1 MELDNRTSFAGRLLR
16 FQSAEGAPVRGAVI
30 VKATFAL
37 ESGRWVPAPEQVPI
51 VDASLSTA
59 FGTFHGDNFMRKDG
73 VDLCV
78 MGTVRPSRPRRA
90 VEVSVA
96 VGRRESRLVVYG
108 DRRWVRAGGFGLLS
122 SDPQPFQELP
132 LCYERAYG
140 GKTVHDYEEVVFPDN
155 PLGRGYYLAEAEAE
169 GQPLA
174 NIERAAEP
182 PVRAWNDRPVVAGW
196 GPYPCFWGLR
206 AREAVT
212 PDAEGLPRVSP
223 RLNNNAHPDL
233 ILPALPDG
241 AEVRIAGLCA
251 AEVVY
256 CVPRL
261 SARFE
266 VTAGGSVIAEP
277 ELEIDGVF
285 VWADL
290 DNLTVTARGLFSYPY
305 NRGELR
311 GARLWRGA

>member
-1 MELDNRTSFAGRLLR
+1 VELDNRTGFAARLLR
-16 FQSAEGAPVRGAVI
+16 FQREEGAPVQAAVV
-30 VKATFAL
+30 VKTTFAQ
-37 ESGRWVPAPEQVPI
+37 ESGRWVAAPQQVPI
-51 VDASLSTA
+51 VDAKLSTA

-96 VGRRESRLVVYG
+96 VGRRECRLLVYG
-108 DRRWVRAGGFGLLS
+108 DRRWVRGGRLGLVS
-122 SDPQPFQELP
+122 SDPRPFEEMP

-140 GKTVHDYEEVVFPDN
+140 GRTIHDYEEVVFPDN
-155 PLGRGYYLAEAEAE
+155 PVGRGYYLSDADAER
-169 GQPLA
+169 QPLA
-174 NIERAAEP
+174 NIERAGAP
-182 PVRAWNDRPVVAGW
+182 PVRAWSDRPVVAGW

-212 PDAEGLPRVSP
+212 PDDEGLPRVSP

-241 AEVRIAGLCA
+241 AEVRIAGLRPA
-251 AEVVY
+251 DVVY
-256 CVPRL
+256 SVPRL

-266 VTAGGSVIAEP
+266 VAAGGSVVAEP
-277 ELEIDGVF
+277 ELKVDGVF

-290 DNLTVTARGLFSYPY
+290 GHITVTARGLFTYSY
-305 NRGELR
+305 NRGETR
-311 GARLWRGA
+311 GARLWPGA